1 MRESAGRHLHDVHH
15 TAVLRL
21 RTLRRMVIVPGT
33 SEPNSL
39 TRRARVDG
47 PAGSAASAT
56 KVATPGPPNDSRTDS
71 VGYDHGMIDPRGQ
84 ETLSGS
90 AQSEIFQ
97 ILRDGQPRTRSE
109 LATLT
114 GLARSTVA
122 ARVDALLKARLISSV
137 AHAASTGGRPSRQFA
152 FDGTQ
157 QGVIGVDIGATHV
170 HIGVSDLHGTLLYDT
185 EVSLSVAE
193 GPETVLKWVIDE
205 GSRLLDDHGVPGF
218 LRAVGVGVP
227 GPVEHQTGRP
237 VDPPIMPG
245 WDRFDVPGML
255 SDAFGVPVLVDNDV
269 NVMAVGER
277 NDHWPDVDDLL
288 FVKVS
293 TGIGAG
299 VITSGRVHR
308 GAQGIAGDIGHVYVS
323 GADDVLCRCG
333 STGCLEAVAGGP
345 AIAAALRTAGLDVA
359 SPQDIAAA
367 VNQGDI
373 EAVRAVRE
381 AGRVIGRVLTTCVS
395 LMNPAVIVIGG
406 PIANAGDHLVAGA
419 REIIYT
425 RAAPLATGSLQI
437 VRSRGTD
444 KAAVSGAS
452 SMAIQ
457 HALSVDSVEAL
468 VRELASS

>member
-1 MRESAGRHLHDVHH
+1 
-15 TAVLRL
+15 
-21 RTLRRMVIVPGT
+21 
-33 SEPNSL
+33 
-39 TRRARVDG
+39 
-47 PAGSAASAT
+47 
-56 KVATPGPPNDSRTDS
+56 
-71 VGYDHGMIDPRGQ
+71 MIDPRGQ

-97 ILRDGQPRTRSE
+97 ILRDGKPRTRSE

-122 ARVDALLKARLISSV
+122 ARVDVLLRARLISSV

-157 QGVIGVDIGATHV
+157 QGVLGVDIGATHA
-170 HIGVSDLHGTLLYDT
+170 HIGVSDLHGTLLLDT
-185 EVSLSVAE
+185 EVSLAVSE
-193 GPETVLKWVIDE
+193 GPEKVLGWVVDE
-205 GSRLLDDHGVPGF
+205 GRRLLEQIAIPHF
-218 LRAVGVGVP
+218 LRAVGVGLP
-227 GPVEHQTGRP
+227 GPVEHTTGRP

-255 SDAFGVPVLVDNDV
+255 SAEFGVPTLVDNDV

-277 NDHWPDVDDLL
+277 NDHWPGIDDLL

-299 VITSGRVHR
+299 VIASGRVHR

-333 STGCLEAVAGGP
+333 STGCLEAVAAGP
-345 AIAAALRTAGLDVA
+345 AIAATLRKAGLDVTT
-359 SPQDIAAA
+359 PQDVAAA
-367 VNQGDI
+367 VNRGEI

-395 LMNPAVIVIGG
+395 LINPAVIVLGG

-419 REIIYT
+419 RETIYT

-437 VRSRGTD
+437 LRSRGTD

-468 VRELASS
+468 VREIAP